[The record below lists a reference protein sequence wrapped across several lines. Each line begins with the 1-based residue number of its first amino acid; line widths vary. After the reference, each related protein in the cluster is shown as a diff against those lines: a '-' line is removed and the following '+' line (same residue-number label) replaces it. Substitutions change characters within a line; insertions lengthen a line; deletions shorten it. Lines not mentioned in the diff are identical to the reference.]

1 MDLNLPVQV
10 LRIVF
15 RSGRVVEER
24 GTEVMVAGLFAND
37 HEDLIDHIMAI
48 EMGTNLVSIYTDE
61 KDNRFDQETVMFTDD
76 AMKRR

>member
-24 GTEVMVAGLFAND
+24 GTEVMVAGLFAQD
-37 HEDLIDHIMAI
+37 DQDLIDHIMAM
-48 EMGTNLVSIYTDE
+48 EMGTNVVSIYSDE
-61 KDNRFDQETVMFTDD
+61 NDTRFDDETVMFTDD
-76 AMKRR
+76 AVKRR

>member
-15 RSGRVVEER
+15 KSGRVVEER
-24 GTEVMVAGLFAND
+24 GTEMMVAGLFAQD
-37 HEDLIDHIMAI
+37 HEDLIDHIMAM
-48 EMGTNLVSIYTDE
+48 EVGTNFVSIYSDE
-61 KDNRFDQETVMFTDD
+61 NDNRFDNETVMFTDD

>member
-15 RSGRVVEER
+15 KSGRVVEER
-24 GTEVMVAGLFAND
+24 GTEAVVAGLFAND
-37 HEDLIDHIMAI
+37 SEDLIDHIMAI
-48 EMGTNLVSIYTDE
+48 EMDTNFVSIYSE
-61 KDNRFDQETVMFTDD
+61 ENDNRFDNETVMFTND